1 MHLTRLALTDFR
13 SYVDVDVPLKSGVT
27 IFSGPNGEG
36 KTNLVEA
43 VGYAATLASH
53 RAAQDAP
60 LIRKGADQAI
70 IRAAISTS
78 ANDALVEIELNA
90 GRANRVRLNR
100 TPLTRPRDVLGV
112 LRTVLFAPE
121 DLALVKGD
129 PGDRRRFLDDLLVAM
144 APRYAAVRADY
155 DRVLKQRTALL
166 KSAGPKGGPKG
177 NRQSREAVTAT
188 LDVWDAHLA
197 RTGAELLVAREHLVT
212 ALRPHVE
219 NSYAAVAG
227 DGRGGAVRGGAAIE
241 YRRSFESQPA
251 AGAPTTGAPTTGG
264 PDADRPDADR
274 PAATHRDRV
283 RAAEQALR
291 EALLEVRASEL
302 DRGVCLAGPHRDEL
316 ELSVRDLPARGY
328 ASHGESWS
336 MALAL
341 RLASFDL
348 LRAGREDPV
357 LILDD
362 VFAELDAG
370 RRDRL
375 ATLVA
380 KAEQVLV
387 TAAVPE
393 DIPSLLT
400 GAHFKVSA
408 GALAV
413 VDGRPAGAL
422 DAP

>member
-1 MHLTRLALTDFR
+1 VHLTRLALTDFR
-13 SYVDVDVPLKSGVT
+13 SYPSADVALRPGVT
-27 IFSGPNGEG
+27 IFDGPNGEG

-43 VGYAATLASH
+43 VGYVAALASH
-53 RAAQDAP
+53 RAAHDAP
-60 LIRKGADQAI
+60 LIRQGAERAI
-70 IRAAISTS
+70 IRASVH
-78 ANDALVEIELNA
+78 DATRDSLVEIELNP

-100 TPLTRPRDVLGV
+100 APLAKPREVLGV

-129 PGDRRRFLDDLLVAM
+129 PGERRRFLDDLLVAM

-155 DRVLKQRTALL
+155 DRVLRQRTALL

-177 NRQSREAVTAT
+177 NRQSREAVMST

-197 RTGAELLVAREHLVT
+197 RAGAELLVAREHLVQ

-219 NSYAAVAG
+219 RAYTAVAG
-227 DGRGGAVRGGAAIE
+227 DGGPAAID
-241 YRRSFESQPA
+241 YKRSFQSPPA
-251 AGAPTTGAPTTGG
+251 ADLDGG
-264 PDADRPDADR
+264 HGERVKAADEGL
-274 PAATHRDRV
+274 
-283 RAAEQALR
+283 RAALA
-291 EALLEVRASEL
+291 EVRDSEL

-316 ELSVRDLPARGY
+316 DLAVRGLPARGY

-336 MALAL
+336 LALAL

-375 ATLVA
+375 AALVA
-380 KAEQVLV
+380 GAEQVLV
-387 TAAVPE
+387 TAAVPA
-393 DIPSLLT
+393 DVPSLLT
-400 GAHFKVSA
+400 GARFSLSGGELTRA
-408 GALAV
+408 S
-413 VDGRPAGAL
+413 
-422 DAP
+422 